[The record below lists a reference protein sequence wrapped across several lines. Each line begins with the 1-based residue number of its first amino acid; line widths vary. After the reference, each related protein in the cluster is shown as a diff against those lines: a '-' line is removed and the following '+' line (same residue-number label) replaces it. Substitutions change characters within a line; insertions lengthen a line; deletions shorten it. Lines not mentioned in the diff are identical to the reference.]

1 MEAVAISVNR
11 AMTEHQNRRDEA
23 VKLVEVEAVRKT
35 AVDED
40 DKGEEMQRLAS
51 W

>member
-1 MEAVAISVNR
+1 MAISVNR

-23 VKLVEVEAVRKT
+23 VKLVEVEAIMET

-40 DKGEEMQRLAS
+40 DKGEEMQRSAS